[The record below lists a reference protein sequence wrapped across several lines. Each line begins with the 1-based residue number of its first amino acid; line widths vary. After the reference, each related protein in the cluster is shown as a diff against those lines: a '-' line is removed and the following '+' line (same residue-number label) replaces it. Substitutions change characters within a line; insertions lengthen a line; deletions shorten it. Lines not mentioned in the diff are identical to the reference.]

1 MLLLLMNPTQ
11 LNSQMGIGWV
21 SIMQQNCSKSNTM
34 HGICLCLWPGSL
46 ILLWV
51 IESGCPIHRSN
62 NMGSVW
68 SVVRS
73 AEHLRGICRPQRVLW
88 RNTLYYIIWVLSMV
102 VNYIYQDQFIA
113 SFVLVL
119 DEQRYW
125 FQQSTWQWQKAKYT
139 F

>member
-1 MLLLLMNPTQ
+1 MRRRTLGLDAAASDEPNPTKLPNGNWLGFYYATKLYQ
-11 LNSQMGIGWV
+11 IEHNVRDLSLSLAW
-21 SIMQQNCSKSNTM
+21 
-34 HGICLCLWPGSL
+34 SL

-113 SFVLVL
+113 SF
-119 DEQRYW
+119 RP
-125 FQQSTWQWQKAKYT
+125 TPR
-139 F
+139 